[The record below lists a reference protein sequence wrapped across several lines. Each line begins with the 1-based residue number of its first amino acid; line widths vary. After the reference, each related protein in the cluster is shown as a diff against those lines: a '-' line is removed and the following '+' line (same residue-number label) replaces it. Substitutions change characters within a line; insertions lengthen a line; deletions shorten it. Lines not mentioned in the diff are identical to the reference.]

1 MGKRLLII
9 ADHSFVVE
17 AIRQALRHTTGFQ
30 VIGFV
35 DGGAPVRRTL
45 VELQPDVVLVDDMQG
60 SPLALERLK
69 EIADH
74 APCAQALLLVLDMRE
89 ELLAEAFEA
98 GASAVISKAVHPVAL
113 GTLVR
118 ETTAGTVVHS
128 FTARRRATRE
138 PLSDCPLTERESEI
152 LRLVA
157 AGHTNAD
164 IARLLWV
171 TEPTVKFHLSNTYR
185 KLGVSNRTEAS
196 RYAYA
201 YDLVDDDPRRRV
213 AA

>member
-1 MGKRLLII
+1 MKRLLII
-9 ADHSFVVE
+9 ADHSFVVD
-17 AIRQALRHTTGFQ
+17 AIRLALRHTAGFQ
-30 VIGFV
+30 VAGFV
-35 DGGAPVRRTL
+35 DGRVSAQATL
-45 VELQPDVVLVDDMQG
+45 AEVQPDVVLVDDMQG
-60 SPLALERLK
+60 SPLVLERLK
-69 EIADH
+69 EIREH
-74 APCAQALLLVLDMRE
+74 APRAQALLLALDMRE
-89 ELLAEAFEA
+89 DFLAEAFES
-98 GASAVISKAVHPVAL
+98 GATAVISKTVHPVAL

-128 FTARRRATRE
+128 FTARSRAMRE
-138 PLSDCPLTERESEI
+138 RLAECPLTDREREI

-157 AGHTNAD
+157 AGHTNGD

-185 KLGVSNRTEAS
+185 KLGVSNRTEAT

-201 YDLVDDDPRRRV
+201 YDLVGETPPKRI

>member
-1 MGKRLLII
+1 MKRLLIV

-17 AIRQALRHTTGFQ
+17 AIRLALRQTAGFQ
-30 VIGFV
+30 VAGFV
-35 DGGAPVRRTL
+35 DGRVSVRNAL
-45 VELQPDVVLVDDMQG
+45 AELRPDVVLIDDMQG
-60 SPLALERLK
+60 SPAVLDRLK
-69 EIADH
+69 EVAEH
-74 APCAQALLLVLDMRE
+74 LPRAQTLLLALDMRDE
-89 ELLAEAFEA
+89 WLAEAFEA
-98 GASAVISKAVHPVAL
+98 GASAVISKTVHPVAL

-128 FTARRRATRE
+128 FQARSRATRE
-138 PLSDCPLTERESEI
+138 RLEECPLTDREREI

-157 AGHTNAD
+157 AGHTNGD

-201 YDLVDDDPRRRV
+201 YDLVDDGPSRPV

>member
-1 MGKRLLII
+1 MKRLLII
-9 ADHSFVVE
+9 ADNSFVVE
-17 AIRQALRHTTGFQ
+17 AIRLALRQTAGFQ
-30 VIGFV
+30 VAGFV
-35 DGGAPVRRTL
+35 DGRSSVQGALLDV
-45 VELQPDVVLVDDMQG
+45 QPDVVLVDDMQG
-60 SPLALERLK
+60 SPLVLERLQ
-69 EIADH
+69 EIAQH
-74 APCAQALLLVLDMRE
+74 APRAQALLLALDMRDE
-89 ELLAEAFEA
+89 FLAQAFEA
-98 GASAVISKAVHPVAL
+98 GASAVISKTVHPVAL

-128 FTARRRATRE
+128 FTARSRAARE
-138 PLSDCPLTERESEI
+138 RLADCPLTDREREI

-157 AGHTNAD
+157 AGHTNGD

-185 KLGVSNRTEAS
+185 KLGVANRTEAS

-201 YDLVDDDPRRRV
+201 YDLVDDDPLKPL

>member
-1 MGKRLLII
+1 VKRLLII

-17 AIRQALRHTTGFQ
+17 AIRLALRQTAGFQ
-30 VIGFV
+30 VAGFV
-35 DGGAPVRRTL
+35 DGRVCVRSAL
-45 VELQPDVVLVDDMQG
+45 AELQPDVVLIDDMQG
-60 SPLALERLK
+60 SPLVLDRLK
-69 EIADH
+69 EIAQD
-74 APCAQALLLVLDMRE
+74 APQAQALVLALDMRE
-89 ELLAEAFEA
+89 DWLAEAFEA
-98 GASAVISKAVHPVAL
+98 GASAVISKTVHPVAL

-128 FTARRRATRE
+128 FTARSRATRE
-138 PLSDCPLTERESEI
+138 RLADCPLTDREREI

-157 AGHTNAD
+157 AGHTNGD
-164 IARLLWV
+164 IARQLWV

-185 KLGVSNRTEAS
+185 KLGVSNRTEAT

-201 YDLVDDDPRRRV
+201 YDLVDDGPPRRI

>member
-1 MGKRLLII
+1 MKRLLII

-17 AIRQALRHTTGFQ
+17 AIRLALRQTAGFQ
-30 VIGFV
+30 IAGFV
-35 DGGAPVRRTL
+35 DGRAPVAAAL
-45 VELQPDVVLVDDMQG
+45 AELQPDVVLVDDMQG
-60 SPLALERLK
+60 SPLVLERLK
-69 EIADH
+69 EVAEH
-74 APCAQALLLVLDMRE
+74 APRAQSLLLALDMRE
-89 ELLAEAFEA
+89 DFLAEAFEA
-98 GASAVISKAVHPVAL
+98 GASAVISKTVHPVAL

-128 FTARRRATRE
+128 FTARSRSARE
-138 PLSDCPLTERESEI
+138 RLEDCPLTDREREI

-157 AGHTNAD
+157 AGHTNSD
-164 IARLLWV
+164 IARMLWV

-201 YDLVDDDPRRRV
+201 YELVDDGPPRR
-213 AA
+213 AAA

>member
-1 MGKRLLII
+1 
-9 ADHSFVVE
+9 V
-17 AIRQALRHTTGFQ
+17 
-30 VIGFV
+30 
-35 DGGAPVRRTL
+35 
-45 VELQPDVVLVDDMQG
+45 
-60 SPLALERLK
+60 LERLG
-69 EIADH
+69 EVAEH
-74 APCAQALLLVLDMRE
+74 APRAHALLLALDMRE
-89 ELLAEAFEA
+89 DFLAEAFEA
-98 GASAVISKAVHPVAL
+98 GATAVISKTVHPVAL

-128 FTARRRATRE
+128 FTARSRAARE
-138 PLSDCPLTERESEI
+138 RLDDCPLTDREREI

-157 AGHTNAD
+157 AGHTNSD

-201 YDLVDDDPRRRV
+201 YELVGDGPPKRV